1 MEKIKSLFA
10 EIENIK
16 QKAVFIQAATGQG
29 SMSSQNMF
37 GMNAVGSQED
47 EMKKSLIS
55 DIRNYFTKSYR
66 GIGGV
71 GSISN
76 QSTQMLAQK
85 DQEDIRRIYNKIDD
99 ILTREC
105 FYCGTTLIDMI
116 DNDIFQDSSKAGGI
130 PSEYEFFNHEEAQQ
144 IANIGEE
151 EWKIK

>member
-1 MEKIKSLFA
+1 
-10 EIENIK
+10 
-16 QKAVFIQAATGQG
+16 
-29 SMSSQNMF
+29 MF
-37 GMNAVGSQED
+37 GMNALSGPED

-66 GIGGV
+66 GIGV

-105 FYCGTTLIDMI
+105 FYCGTTLVDMI
-116 DNDIFQDSSKAGGI
+116 DNDIF
-130 PSEYEFFNHEEAQQ
+130 
-144 IANIGEE
+144 
-151 EWKIK
+151 